1 MPRFDF
7 FLETADQPVTP
18 GHPVWS
24 MPLPSSRNWNPEEAP
39 ARPWDTFSVG
49 DYFSAIRL
57 FLEGPARKVINKI
70 LAENGA
76 GDNTP
81 ESLDIYL
88 AKHGEFYHPARLKA
102 FIGGSKRLEGVVNV
116 ALSPAGIR
124 LIRKEYALLEK
135 LIRQFQPAYLP
146 EVHAFAEVPVPG
158 RAPLPMFLGEWF
170 SGYQEFHLTRNTPN
184 GKQQLVLWDPENGN
198 RYLARE
204 QSEEL
209 YRQATRILT
218 HYFNLSTLECIGAW
232 HHAAGD
238 FVVRASGSGMDV
250 RLVSVREYGPLL
262 RRGHAAP
269 NAAPDIRTLLEVLL
283 LFLIKTS
290 LHMRLDRLDG
300 VGQTGWSGPEA
311 VDGTVAGLVEAVAD
325 KPAPSEI
332 PLGKLFL
339 SYLAAVS
346 EADLLDLCRGI
357 VAKTFHPL
365 SSELP
370 LVKSRLSEHAADL
383 AGAISRC
390 G

>member
-1 MPRFDF
+1 VPRFDF

-18 GHPVWS
+18 GHAVWS
-24 MPLPSSRNWNPEEAP
+24 LPLPSSRNWNPEDP
-39 ARPWDTFSVG
+39 SGHPSNTLSVG

-57 FLEGPARKVINKI
+57 FLEGPSRNVIDEI

-76 GDNTP
+76 GVHAP
-81 ESLDIYL
+81 ESFHIYL

-102 FIGGSKRLEGVVNV
+102 FIGGRKRLEGVVNV
-116 ALSPAGIR
+116 AFSPAGTR
-124 LIRKEYALLEK
+124 LIRKEYALLKK
-135 LIRQFQPAYLP
+135 LVRQVQPAYLP
-146 EVHAFAEVPVPG
+146 EVHAFAEMPVPG
-158 RAPLPMFLGEWF
+158 RPPLPMFLGEWF
-170 SGYQEFHLTRNTPN
+170 SGFQEFHLTRNTPN
-184 GKQQLVLWDPENGN
+184 GKQQLVLWDSENGN

-238 FVVRASGSGMDV
+238 FVVRLSGSGMDV
-250 RLVSVREYGPLL
+250 RLVSVREYSPLL
-262 RRGHAAP
+262 RRGHAASH
-269 NAAPDIRTLLEVLL
+269 AAPDIRTLLEVLL
-283 LFLIKTS
+283 LFLLKTS

-300 VGQTGWSGPEA
+300 VGQVGWSGPEA
-311 VDGTVAGLVEAVAD
+311 VGGTLAGFVEAVAD
-325 KPAPSEI
+325 KPAPAEM

-339 SYLAAVS
+339 DYLASIS

-365 SSELP
+365 APELS

-383 AGAISRC
+383 AEAISRR